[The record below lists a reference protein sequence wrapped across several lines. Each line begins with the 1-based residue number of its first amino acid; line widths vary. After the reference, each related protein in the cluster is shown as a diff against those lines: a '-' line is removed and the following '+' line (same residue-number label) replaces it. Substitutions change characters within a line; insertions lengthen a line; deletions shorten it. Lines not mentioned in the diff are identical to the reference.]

1 MSKGRETRPKT
12 VNTTASTA
20 TSSTLQTFSN
30 SEFGDVRV
38 IMQDDEPWF
47 VGKDVADS
55 LDYQNGSRDI
65 NRHVAPEDRTKEM
78 VFDGNQRKE
87 TILINES
94 GLYSL
99 ILSSKL
105 PSAKK
110 FKRWVTSEV
119 LPTIRK
125 TGGYVDENRSD
136 LFLDICKCDTKR
148 AQLSTMPFGLLR
160 NFNIH
165 RFTTVYISIFICFKK
180 LSKIT
185 KS

>member
-1 MSKGRETRPKT
+1 MATCFTRKYCFSTPMPRFRAWLNYKHVFRGCT
-12 VNTTASTA
+12 STTSTA
-20 TSSTLQTFSN
+20 TSSPLQTFSN

-47 VGKDVADS
+47 VGKDVAEALGYKNTRQAISTNIMD
-55 LDYQNGSRDI
+55 D
-65 NRHVAPEDRTKEM
+65 DRGVHSVDTPSSTQQM
-78 VFDGNQRKE
+78 
-87 TILINES
+87 TIINES

-148 AQLSTMPFGLLR
+148 A
-160 NFNIH
+160 
-165 RFTTVYISIFICFKK
+165 
-180 LSKIT
+180 
-185 KS
+185 

>member
-1 MSKGRETRPKT
+1 MDALKRGISDSNNHIPKMATCFTRKYRFGIFILTPMPRFRAWLNYKHVFRGCT
-12 VNTTASTA
+12 STTSTA
-20 TSSTLQTFSN
+20 TSSPLQTFSN

-94 GLYSL
+94 GLYSV

-110 FKRWVTSEV
+110 FKHWVTSEV
-119 LPTIRK
+119 LPSIRK
-125 TGGYVDENRSD
+125 HGINVGENYEKTAC
-136 LFLDICKCDTKR
+136 I
-148 AQLSTMPFGLLR
+148 M
-160 NFNIH
+160 
-165 RFTTVYISIFICFKK
+165 TTLYI
-180 LSKIT
+180 
-185 KS
+185 